1 MAQKFY
7 KASNGNPHLTLSDR
21 PGKVTESL
29 IVENIGRMMAMDDDA
44 EEKPWTEMRK
54 DVMQFFQRNL
64 DQILEMAHLHEELV
78 EISEEEAD
86 EIQDF
91 TFEEW
96 VAWELDETDFT

>member
-7 KASNGNPHLTLSDR
+7 IASNGNSHLTLSDR
-21 PGKVTESL
+21 PGEVTESL
-29 IVENIGRMMAMDDDA
+29 IVENIGRMMALDDDA
-44 EEKPWTEMRK
+44 ADRPWTEMKR
-54 DVMQFFQRNL
+54 DVMKFFQENL
-64 DQILEMAHLHEELV
+64 DQILQMAHLHEALV

-96 VAWELDETDFT
+96 LAWEFQGAE